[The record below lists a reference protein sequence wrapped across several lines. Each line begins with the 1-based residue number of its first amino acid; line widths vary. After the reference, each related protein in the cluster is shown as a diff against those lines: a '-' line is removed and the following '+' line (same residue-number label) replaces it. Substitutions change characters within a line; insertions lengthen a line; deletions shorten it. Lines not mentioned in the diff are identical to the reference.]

1 MAHSTTPLLYFFFLL
16 LPFLALGS
24 PSSSSQCYT
33 SLFSFGDSATA
44 TGVQTADLAPG
55 KLAPH
60 CAFLP
65 YGTTFFHK
73 PTGRCSD
80 GRLIVDFLSNHFGLP
95 LLQAYHGNKLSAG
108 NGANLAVV
116 SATAL
121 SPQFLKTRGISG
133 CLNCSL
139 DVQIKRFKILL
150 KSLQSTPSKRK
161 DYLKKSLI
169 LLGEIGGVDYQ
180 RASVENSTAHAKA
193 EVESLIPIVVKR
205 IGSAIEDLIRFGAVN
220 FLVPGDF
227 PKGCFP
233 SYLTTFQSKNKADY
247 DSRTGC
253 LIYHNRFSYLHNQ
266 MLRKEIKRVGKLHP
280 KVSIQYA
287 DYYGSAMRLHLNPK
301 KYGFVKATMNRACCG
316 AGGPY
321 NYNRTAVCGRAG
333 AVACGNP
340 NSYIKWDDHHYTDSA
355 NTVIA
360 RDVFKAGFPRYSV
373 AACK

>member
-80 GRLIVDFLSNHFGLP
+80 GRLIVDFLSNHF
-95 LLQAYHGNKLSAG
+95 A
-108 NGANLAVV
+108 
-116 SATAL
+116 
-121 SPQFLKTRGISG
+121 
-133 CLNCSL
+133 
-139 DVQIKRFKILL
+139 
-150 KSLQSTPSKRK
+150 SKRK